1 MEDAGFLYVILR
13 LYHYDFD
20 LIHFERDCTH
30 WDGQGFAEVKQGL
43 SASTPQTRR
52 AKIQNGWKCDY

>member
-1 MEDAGFLYVILR
+1 MEDAGFLFVILR

-20 LIHFERDCTH
+20 LIHFERDRTH
-30 WDGQGFAEVKQGL
+30 LGGLGFAGVKQGL

-52 AKIQNGWKCDY
+52 AKIQNGLEV